1 MNINTNEIESKLR
14 NIFKSNKLNLDIDF
28 QYSSFR
34 DYDIQCNSLLKEK
47 SNNLIESIKDQIIEG
62 LASLN

>member
-14 NIFKSNKLNLDIDF
+14 NIFKSNNLNLDIDF

-34 DYDIQCNSLLKEK
+34 DYDIQCSSLLKEK
-47 SNNLIESIKDQIIEG
+47 SNNLIESIKDQIIEA
-62 LASLN
+62 LQV